1 MLYLMVGLC
10 YNLFIPSGVH
20 IFIRRLFYTMKK
32 FVSIALALIM
42 VLTLGISA
50 LAEGADTKGTGVELT
65 IYTNS
70 GSSGRAEWLQER
82 AAKDGFKLT
91 IVEEGAGA
99 VQQRLINEGAAT
111 PCDVVFGLNAIIWN
125 DLISRDIIA
134 KIDAPSWADEVS
146 AGLNDPNG
154 YYYAIVKQAILLAY
168 DTNQVSAEEAPKD
181 WPDLW
186 ENEAFWGKYESQIK
200 LTGGTT
206 RNVLAGILTRY
217 IDPNGELGVS
227 EEGWKAIEAFF
238 AHGTPVEDGVD
249 LYAQI
254 INESSPVLMG
264 QMWSSGADQY
274 DAQYG
279 TKTGYATPECG
290 IPYAVEGLAVVK
302 TTKNMEEAL
311 RFVEWFGSAQ
321 IQGEWSEQFKTMPAN
336 EKAVDKAPASQVE
349 MCSIPAQDIDWALVA
364 ANIDAW
370 CEKIMLEYMQ

>member
-1 MLYLMVGLC
+1 
-10 YNLFIPSGVH
+10 
-20 IFIRRLFYTMKK
+20 MKK
-32 FVSIALALIM
+32 FVSFALALIM
-42 VLTLGISA
+42 LLSVCA
-50 LAEGADTKGTGVELT
+50 FAMAEGADTKGTGVELT
-65 IYTNS
+65 VYTNS
-70 GSSGRAEWLQER
+70 GSSGRADWLRER
-82 AAKDGFKLT
+82 AAQDGFKLT

-134 KIDAPSWADEVS
+134 KIDPPSWASEVS
-146 AGLNDPNG
+146 EGLNDPNG

-168 DTNQVSAEEAPKD
+168 DTNQVAPEDAPKD

-186 ENEAFWGKYESQIK
+186 ENEKFWTKYESQIK

-217 IDPNGELGVS
+217 IDPNGELGIS
-227 EEGWKAIEAFF
+227 DEGWAAIEAFF

-254 INESSPVLMG
+254 VNESSPVLMG

-274 DAQYG
+274 DEKYG
-279 TKTGYATPECG
+279 TKTGYAVPECG
-290 IPYAVEGLAVVK
+290 IPYAVEGVAVIK
-302 TTKNMEEAL
+302 TTKNMDEAL

-336 EKAVDKAPASQVE
+336 EKAADKAPASQIE
-349 MCSIPAQDIDWALVA
+349 MCSIPAQNIDWALVA

>member
-1 MLYLMVGLC
+1 
-10 YNLFIPSGVH
+10 
-20 IFIRRLFYTMKK
+20 MKK
-32 FVSIALALIM
+32 ILAFVLVAIMALALIP
-42 VLTLGISA
+42 A
-50 LAEGADTKGTGVELT
+50 LAETGADVKGTGVPLT

-70 GSSGRAEWLQER
+70 GSSGRADWLQER
-82 AAKDGFKLT
+82 AKQDGYNLT

-99 VQQRLINEGAAT
+99 VQQRLINEGSAT

-125 DLISRDIIA
+125 DLISRGIIM

-168 DTNQVSAEEAPKD
+168 DTNQVAPEDAPTD

-186 ENEAFWGKYESQIK
+186 ENEKFWTKYESQIK

-217 IDPNGELGVS
+217 MDPNGELGVS
-227 EEGWKAIEAFF
+227 DEGWAAIEAFF

-254 INESSPVLMG
+254 ANPDSPVLMG

-274 DAQYG
+274 DATYG
-279 TKTGYATPECG
+279 TKTGYATPACG
-290 IPYAVEGLAVVK
+290 IPYAVEGVALVN
-302 TTKNMEEAL
+302 TTKNKEEAL

-321 IQGEWSEQFKTMPAN
+321 IQGEWSENFKTMPAN
-336 EKAVDKAPASQVE
+336 EKAVDKAPASQVA
-349 MCSIPAQDIDWALVA
+349 MCSIPAQDIDWAVVA
-364 ANIDAW
+364 ENIDGW

>member
-1 MLYLMVGLC
+1 
-10 YNLFIPSGVH
+10 
-20 IFIRRLFYTMKK
+20 MKK
-32 FVSIALALIM
+32 ILAVMITLAL
-42 VLTLGISA
+42 VLSMGLIPA
-50 LAEGADTKGTGVELT
+50 MAEEAKGADVKGTGIALT
-65 IYTNS
+65 VYTNS
-70 GSSGRAEWLQER
+70 GSSGRDEWLKAR
-82 AAKDGFKLT
+82 AAQDGYNLT

-99 VQQRLINEGAAT
+99 VQQRLINEGEAT

-125 DLISRDIIA
+125 DLISRGIIEA
-134 KIDAPSWADEVS
+134 IDAPSWASEVTE
-146 AGLNDPNG
+146 GLNDPNG

-168 DTNQVSAEEAPKD
+168 DTNQVPPEEAPTD

-186 ENEAFWGKYESQIK
+186 EKEEFWGKYESQIK

-217 IDPNGELGVS
+217 IDEDGELGIS
-227 EEGWKAIEAFF
+227 DEGWAAIEAFF

-254 INESSPVLMG
+254 VNPDSPVLMG

-274 DAQYG
+274 DETYG
-279 TKTGYATPECG
+279 TKTGYAVPEIG
-290 IPYAVEGLAVVK
+290 VPYAVEGVALVSTSANK
-302 TTKNMEEAL
+302 EEAK
-311 RFVEWFGSAQ
+311 RFIEWFGSAQ
-321 IQGEWSEQFKTMPAN
+321 IQGEWSEEFKTMPAN
-336 EKAVDKAPASQVE
+336 ELAADKAPASQVA

>member
-1 MLYLMVGLC
+1 MVRLC
-10 YNLFIPSGVH
+10 YNLFIPKGRYILYEEVYSS
-20 IFIRRLFYTMKK
+20 MKK
-32 FVSIALALIM
+32 FVSIMLALIM
-42 VLTLGISA
+42 VLTLSAAA

-70 GSSGRAEWLQER
+70 GSSGRADWLRER
-82 AAKDGFKLT
+82 AAQDGFKLT

-125 DLISRDIIA
+125 DLIARDIIMP
-134 KIDAPSWADEVS
+134 IDAPSWADEVS

-168 DTNQVSAEEAPKD
+168 DTNQIAPEDAPKD

-186 ENEAFWGKYESQIK
+186 ENEKFWGKYESQIK

-217 IDPNGELGVS
+217 VDPNGELGIS
-227 EEGWKAIEAFF
+227 DEGWAAIEAFF

-254 INESSPVLMG
+254 VNESSPVLMG

-290 IPYAVEGLAVVK
+290 IPYAVEGVAVVK
-302 TTKNMEEAL
+302 TTKNVEEAK

-321 IQGEWSEQFKTMPAN
+321 IQGEWSENFKTMPAN
-336 EKAVDKAPASQVE
+336 EKAADKAPASQIA

>member
-1 MLYLMVGLC
+1 
-10 YNLFIPSGVH
+10 
-20 IFIRRLFYTMKK
+20 MKK
-32 FVSIALALIM
+32 FVSIMLALMM
-42 VLTLGISA
+42 VLTLSAAA

-70 GSSGRAEWLQER
+70 GSSGRADWLRER
-82 AAKDGFKLT
+82 AAQDGFKLT

-125 DLISRDIIA
+125 DLIARDIIMP
-134 KIDAPSWADEVS
+134 IDAPSWADEVS

-168 DTNQVSAEEAPKD
+168 DSNQLSPEEAPKD

-186 ENEAFWGKYESQIK
+186 EKEEFWTKYESQIK

-217 IDPNGELGVS
+217 VDPDGELGIS
-227 EEGWKAIEAFF
+227 EEGWNAIGEFF

-249 LYAQI
+249 LYAQFV
-254 INESSPVLMG
+254 NENSPVVMG

-274 DAQYG
+274 DEQYG
-279 TKTGYATPECG
+279 VKTGYAVPEVG
-290 IPYAVEGLAVVK
+290 IPYAVEGVAIVK
-302 TTKNMEEAL
+302 T
-311 RFVEWFGSAQ
+311 
-321 IQGEWSEQFKTMPAN
+321 
-336 EKAVDKAPASQVE
+336 
-349 MCSIPAQDIDWALVA
+349 
-364 ANIDAW
+364 
-370 CEKIMLEYMQ
+370 

>member
-1 MLYLMVGLC
+1 MVGLC
-10 YNLFIPSGVH
+10 YNLFIPKGRYILYKEVYSS
-20 IFIRRLFYTMKK
+20 MKK
-32 FVSIALALIM
+32 FVSIMLALMM
-42 VLTLGISA
+42 VLTLSAAA

-70 GSSGRAEWLQER
+70 GSSGRADWLRER
-82 AAKDGFKLT
+82 AAQDGFKLT

-125 DLISRDIIA
+125 DLIARDIIMP
-134 KIDAPSWADEVS
+134 IDAPSWADEVS

-168 DTNQVSAEEAPKD
+168 DTNQVAPEDAPKD

-186 ENEAFWGKYESQIK
+186 ENEKFWGKYESQIK

-217 IDPNGELGVS
+217 VDPNGELGIS
-227 EEGWKAIEAFF
+227 DEGWAAIEAFF

-254 INESSPVLMG
+254 VNESSPVLMG

-290 IPYAVEGLAVVK
+290 IPYAVEGVAVVK
-302 TTKNMEEAL
+302 TTKNAEEAK

-321 IQGEWSEQFKTMPAN
+321 IQGEWSENFKTMPAN
-336 EKAVDKAPASQVE
+336 EKAADKAPASQVA